1 MLRQVQ
7 KVARDFKFNATL
19 KPRIDVAVEDWH
31 ATQPPSIP
39 PPIIDADELRIR
51 APWTEP

>member
-1 MLRQVQ
+1 VLRNLQR
-7 KVARDFKFNATL
+7 VARDFKFNATL

-31 ATQPPSIP
+31 AMKPPNIP

-51 APWTEP
+51 APWTKP